1 MKRQTK
7 ADRILN
13 QALERMEAAQLKVE
27 DAQSQLNLAR
37 ATCNAYQMTYYALKK
52 ELEPTPRKK
61 REKPAASPVALK
73 EQAKTEAVVSG
84 LCSHELEGGTTCL
97 AAPDKPIHFPEYAGN
112 HPFERPKSVARA
124 PRKSRQKPESAPST
138 QSTEGE
144 TENALVASSGGD

>member
-27 DAQSQLNLAR
+27 DAQSQLNSVR
-37 ATCNAYQMTYYALKK
+37 AAFNAYQMTYYALKK

-61 REKPAASPVALK
+61 REKLAASPVALK
-73 EQAKTEAVVSG
+73 EQAKTEATPSG
-84 LCSHELEGGTTCL
+84 SCSHVLEDGTTCL
-97 AAPDKPIHFPEYAGN
+97 AAPDNPIHFPEFAGT

-124 PRKSRQKPESAPST
+124 PRKSKQKSGAAGST
-138 QSTEGE
+138 QSIEDE
-144 TENALVASSGGD
+144 TVNALVVSSGGD